1 MNTINFTYENEHRF
15 NLYFDGINIGKVG
28 DLPFFIDGH
37 QFNNDIT
44 PKYLTPS
51 IRNASYL
58 VVNVEKLYD
67 EFFYEV
73 CNILKKRNEEI
84 GIIIISKE
92 EHFTVNDWEKIY
104 KLDDLNFKKSEIIL
118 ISAELTDG
126 VFGEYN
132 HLPSRLIFGQFLH
145 KDRTLIPDLFFK
157 NNKEITRN
165 KKILSSAR
173 KFNPVRE
180 DFYKSFKESYS
191 HLQNSDTSFRYYGL
205 RPNCNTELDTYG
217 NLHTEFMEYNHSHK
231 EVSTHSMMWEEE
243 TFYNTL
249 MEEYSQYY
257 FSVVHE
263 TLPKS
268 SFSYE
273 SLYINP
279 NGLYPNYPSKLQAGE
294 KVLLPMATKGIF
306 FVSSL
311 PNIEKELNRIGVE
324 TFENIFGISYDGLE
338 YTEKNKKIL
347 EICDIINSM
356 SYSDIE
362 DLYNSHSIQ
371 QKIKSNYEFVLYW
384 KNQENIR
391 NEYLK
396 EIHIL
401 LDKK

>member
-1 MNTINFTYENEHRF
+1 MYNFTYENEHGYS
-15 NLYFDGINIGKVG
+15 LYYDIINISKVG
-28 DLPFFIDGH
+28 DLPFFINGH
-37 QFNNDIT
+37 QFDNDIT
-44 PKYLTPS
+44 PKYVTPN
-51 IRNASYL
+51 IRDAAYL
-58 VVNVEKLYD
+58 VVDVGRMRDKL
-67 EFFYEV
+67 FYEI
-73 CNILKKRNEEI
+73 CSILKKTNEKV

-92 EHFTVNDWEKIY
+92 EHFTLEDWEYIY
-104 KLDDLNFKKSEIIL
+104 KLNDLDFKKSEIVL

-126 VFGEYN
+126 IFGEYN

-145 KDRTLIPDLFFK
+145 KNRTLIPDLFFN
-157 NNKEITRN
+157 NNKKINRN

-180 DFYKSFKESYS
+180 DFYKSFKESYL
-191 HLQNSDTSFRYYGL
+191 HLQNKDNSFRYYGL
-205 RPNCNTELDTYG
+205 VPNCTSENDTYG
-217 NLHTEFMEYNHSHK
+217 NLNVDFKQYNHSHQ
-231 EVSTHSMMWEEE
+231 EVSTHSMLWEEE
-243 TFYNTL
+243 NFYNSL

-257 FSVVHE
+257 FSIVHE

-268 SFSYE
+268 SFHFE
-273 SLYINP
+273 SIYLNP
-279 NGLYPNYPSKLQAGE
+279 DGLYPNYPARLQAGE

-306 FVSSL
+306 FTSSL
-311 PNIEKELNRIGVE
+311 PNIEKELNRIGIE

-338 YTEKNKKIL
+338 HTEKNKKLL